1 VIYFTEFFYINN
13 LLKQNIITMNE
24 TPKTITVRM
33 TESYSTWI
41 VRESVELNVE
51 DYPELKGMTQEEM
64 EEYISENW
72 DSMKPTNSFYDS
84 LLEQCRDS
92 DIVRDKITNEDYECR
107 FE

>member
-1 VIYFTEFFYINN
+1 
-13 LLKQNIITMNE
+13 MSE

-51 DYPELKGMTQEEM
+51 DYPELKGMSQEEI

-72 DSMKPTNSFYDS
+72 DSMKPTDENSFYDS
-84 LLEQCRDS
+84 LLEQCRDA
-92 DIVRDKITNEDYECR
+92 DLVREKITNEDYECR

>member
-1 VIYFTEFFYINN
+1 
-13 LLKQNIITMNE
+13 MNE

-51 DYPELKGMTQEEM
+51 DYPELSGMSQEEM

-72 DSMKPTNSFYDS
+72 DSMKPTDENSFYDS
-84 LLEQCRDS
+84 LLEQCREADL
-92 DIVRDKITNEDYECR
+92 VRDKITNEDYECR

>member
-1 VIYFTEFFYINN
+1 
-13 LLKQNIITMNE
+13 MNE

-51 DYPELKGMTQEEM
+51 DYPELSGMSQEEM

-72 DSMKPTNSFYDS
+72 DSMKPTDGENSFYDS
-84 LLEQCRDS
+84 LLEQCREA
-92 DIVRDKITNEDYECR
+92 DIVRDKITNEETECR

>member
-1 VIYFTEFFYINN
+1 
-13 LLKQNIITMNE
+13 MNE
-24 TPKTITVRM
+24 TPKTIKVKM

-51 DYPELKGMTQEEM
+51 DYPELSGMSQLEM

-72 DSMKPTNSFYDS
+72 DSMKAPDDSSYDS

-92 DIVRDKITNEDYECR
+92 DIERDRVIDEETGCEFD
-107 FE
+107 

>member
-1 VIYFTEFFYINN
+1 
-13 LLKQNIITMNE
+13 MNE

-51 DYPELKGMTQEEM
+51 DYPELKGMSQEEM

-72 DSMKPTNSFYDS
+72 DSMKPTDENSFYDS
-84 LLEQCRDS
+84 LLEQCRDA
-92 DIVRDKITNEDYECR
+92 DLLRDKITNEDYECR

>member
-1 VIYFTEFFYINN
+1 
-13 LLKQNIITMNE
+13 MNE

-72 DSMKPTNSFYDS
+72 DSMKSTNDSLYDS
-84 LLEQCRDS
+84 LVEECRDS
-92 DIVRDKITNEDYECR
+92 DIESDRVVDEETGCEFD
-107 FE
+107 

>member
-1 VIYFTEFFYINN
+1 
-13 LLKQNIITMNE
+13 MNE

-51 DYPELKGMTQEEM
+51 DYPELKGMSQEEI

-72 DSMKPTNSFYDS
+72 DSMKPTDENSFYDS
-84 LLEQCRDS
+84 LLEQCRDA
-92 DIVRDKITNEDYECR
+92 DLVREKITNEDYECR

>member
-1 VIYFTEFFYINN
+1 
-13 LLKQNIITMNE
+13 MNE

-41 VRESVELNVE
+41 VRESIELNVE
-51 DYPELKGMTQEEM
+51 DYPELEGMSQEEM

-72 DSMKPTNSFYDS
+72 DSMKPTDENSFYDS
-84 LLEQCRDS
+84 LLEQCREADL
-92 DIVRDKITNEDYECR
+92 VRDKITNEETECR

>member
-1 VIYFTEFFYINN
+1 
-13 LLKQNIITMNE
+13 MNE

-51 DYPELKGMTQEEM
+51 DYPELKGMSQEEM

-72 DSMKPTNSFYDS
+72 DSMKPTDENSFYDS
-84 LLEQCRDS
+84 LLEQCRDA
-92 DIVRDKITNEDYECR
+92 DLVRDKITNEDYECR

>member
-1 VIYFTEFFYINN
+1 
-13 LLKQNIITMNE
+13 
-24 TPKTITVRM
+24 M

-51 DYPELKGMTQEEM
+51 DYPELKGMSQEEM

-72 DSMKPTNSFYDS
+72 DSMKPTDENSFYDS
-84 LLEQCRDS
+84 LLEQCRDA
-92 DIVRDKITNEDYECR
+92 DLVREKITNEDYECR

>member
-1 VIYFTEFFYINN
+1 
-13 LLKQNIITMNE
+13 MNE

-51 DYPELKGMTQEEM
+51 DYPELKGMSQEEM

-72 DSMKPTNSFYDS
+72 DSMKPTDENSFYDS
-84 LLEQCRDS
+84 LLEQCRDA
-92 DIVRDKITNEDYECR
+92 DLVREKITNEDYECR

>member
-1 VIYFTEFFYINN
+1 
-13 LLKQNIITMNE
+13 MNE

-51 DYPELKGMTQEEM
+51 DYPELKGMSQEEM

-72 DSMKPTNSFYDS
+72 DSMKPTDENSFYDS
-84 LLEQCRDS
+84 LLEQCREADL
-92 DIVRDKITNEDYECR
+92 VRDKITNEDYECR

>member
-1 VIYFTEFFYINN
+1 
-13 LLKQNIITMNE
+13 MNE

-51 DYPELKGMTQEEM
+51 DYPELKGMSVEEM

-72 DSMKPTNSFYDS
+72 DSMKPTDENSFYDS
-84 LLEQCRDS
+84 LLEQCRDA
-92 DIVRDKITNEDYECR
+92 DLVRDKITNEDYECR